1 MKLKLNYDMAKIKFH
16 PLEKDETPF
25 TKERLGNTLAILFVI
40 TLPIVIV
47 SIFLKWE
54 IIMTIW
60 ASCMFLTSIS
70 FLVYKI
76 YAFLKSKF
84 Q

>member
-1 MKLKLNYDMAKIKFH
+1 MAKIKFH
-16 PLEKDETPF
+16 PLEKDETRF
-25 TKERLGNTLAILFVI
+25 TKERLGNTVAILFII

-54 IIMTIW
+54 IIITIW
-60 ASCMFLTSIS
+60 AWCMFLTSIS

-76 YAFLKSKF
+76 YVFLKSKF
-84 Q
+84 M